1 MNTKIEFIATEA
13 FSDRQQKGL
22 DLLRAAVYPPEV
34 LETLPSRFF
43 TWARPQWSVLL
54 WDGEELV
61 SRVGL
66 LVRDVFHN
74 HAPNWIGGIGGVAT
88 HPAKQG
94 QGMASRAMRE
104 AAKLFHEE
112 LKVDYALL
120 FCRPHLIEFYKRL
133 SWKPFEGKVF
143 VEQPKGKVEFS
154 VNGAMVLDVKEP
166 APLEGT
172 LDLNGL
178 PW

>member
-1 MNTKIEFIATEA
+1 MKTKIEFVATED
-13 FSDRQQKGL
+13 FSDRQQQGL
-22 DLLRAAVYPPEV
+22 DILGAAVYPPEV

-43 TWARPQWSVLL
+43 TWAKPQWSVLL

-66 LVRDVFHN
+66 LVRDAVHDN
-74 HAPNWIGGIGGVAT
+74 APKRIGGIGGVAT

-94 QGMASRAMRE
+94 QGLASKAMRE

-120 FCRPHLIEFYKRL
+120 FCRDHLVPFYGKL
-133 SWKPFEGKVF
+133 GWKPFEGKVF
-143 VEQPKGKVEFS
+143 VEQPNGKVEFS
-154 VNGAMVLDVKEP
+154 VNGAMLLDVKEP
-166 APLEGT
+166 APRDGT